1 MFNQICQPDHPRNS
15 AMGQLYQQHAPAIYT
30 YVRLRVSSQED
41 AEDILLDIFAAAL
54 ENPKFALWPEGEQ
67 LAWLRTVTRNKVV
80 DCYRR
85 VNRYQPVE
93 LAQVADQLFD
103 DDFQAPEHVAVRNEE
118 HAHLHTAMQRLSNL
132 QQQVVR
138 LRFFGD
144 LRCAEIAAVLGK
156 REGTVRV
163 LLSRS
168 LNLLRKIYEEQ

>member
-1 MFNQICQPDHPRNS
+1 MFNQIRQPGRPRHS
-15 AMGQLYQQHAPAIYT
+15 AMGQLYQQHAPAIYA
-30 YVRLRVSSQED
+30 YIRLRVSSQED

-54 ENPKFALWPEGEQ
+54 ENSTFALLPEGEQ
-67 LAWLRTVTRNKVV
+67 LAWLRTVTRNKIV
-80 DCYRR
+80 DWYRR
-85 VNRYQPVE
+85 TNRYRPVE
-93 LAQVADQLFD
+93 LTEVADLLFE
-103 DDFQAPEHVAVRNEE
+103 DDFQAPEQVAMRNEE
-118 HAHLHTAMQRLSNL
+118 HAHLHTAMQGLSSL

-138 LRFFGD
+138 LRFFGG